1 MVGKVQN
8 QYQQWDTLRRI
19 AETLNQS
26 EDVRPLLQMVLK
38 ELLQVTGLSTGWIF
52 LVEDEPEYTTVAM
65 HHLPPALTT
74 DQARPMCQGRCWCL
88 DRVWDGRLHK
98 AVNIMGCQRLDD
110 AVKYQ
115 WGDTW
120 GITHHATVPLMA
132 GGEVIG
138 LLNVAS
144 PGKENFTNE
153 ELALLQGV
161 AYQIGTAVKK
171 TWLVE
176 AQQRRAERFSQLDEV
191 SRAIWSFRSEDD
203 LLEQVVHLVATS
215 FNWPLIALWTGQG
228 KQLKLHTFSL
238 DRKVTQPEN
247 QSPTESLGA
256 VGKSFL
262 QQEAILSTDELQG
275 ISSLWPDCSV
285 VAAAPLSM
293 RGESF
298 GVIVIGSDHPRNL
311 DISDL
316 DVLKALGEHLSLA
329 IESGRLEEE
338 RERLLISEERNRLAR
353 DLHDSVNQKLFSL
366 SLNARTAK
374 GVAPKENEMLHE
386 ALEDMEMLSRE
397 ALKEMRSL
405 IWQLRPAGLENGVVS
420 ALHRYGTRLGL
431 TLEIVVEG
439 VVSLSRNVEETL
451 WRIGQEALNNVS
463 RHADT
468 DQVYLYLSV
477 RDEKICLQIKD
488 NGRGC
493 VNPIGEPKRGLG
505 IIGMKERAQLING
518 SFRFDS
524 ETGLGTIVEVSLPY
538 TEGKEE
544 DDEISTCG

>member
-1 MVGKVQN
+1 MVQDVRN

-52 LVEDEPEYTTVAM
+52 LVEDEPEFTTVAM
-65 HHLPPALTT
+65 HHLPPALTQ
-74 DQARPMCQGRCWCL
+74 DHARPMCQGRCWCL

-120 GITHHATVPLMA
+120 GITHHATVPLTA
-132 GGEVIG
+132 GGEMIG

-144 PGKENFTNE
+144 PGKENFSNE

-176 AQQRRAERFSQLDEV
+176 AQQKRAERFSRLDEV
-191 SRAIWSFRSEDD
+191 SRRIWSFRSEDD
-203 LLEQVVHLVATS
+203 LLEQAVHHLAEE
-215 FNWPLIALWTGQG
+215 FDWPFIALWLRQG
-228 KQLKLHTFSL
+228 NRLRIDTQSLLKEVSQPGILFSL
-238 DRKVTQPEN
+238 
-247 QSPTESLGA
+247 ESLG
-256 VGKSFL
+256 VIGEVFH
-262 QQEAILSTDELQG
+262 QQEAELSTEGLG
-275 ISSLWPDCSV
+275 EISSLWPDCSV
-285 VAAAPLSM
+285 MAAAPLSM
-293 RGESF
+293 RGETF
-298 GVIVIGSDHPRNL
+298 GVISIGSDHPRNL
-311 DISDL
+311 DASDL

-329 IESGRLEEE
+329 MESGRLEEE

-366 SLNARTAK
+366 SLNARAAK
-374 GVAPKENEMLHE
+374 GVSLEENKVLQE
-386 ALEDMEMLSRE
+386 ALEDIETLSRE

-420 ALHRYGTRLGL
+420 ALHCYATRLRISM
-431 TLEIVVEG
+431 EVNVDG
-439 VVSLSRNVEETL
+439 VVSLSRSVEETL

-463 RHADT
+463 RHAET
-468 DQVYLYLSV
+468 DRVLLHLSV
-477 RDEKICLQIKD
+477 REEDVCLQIRD
-488 NGRGC
+488 YGRGFFG
-493 VNPIGEPKRGLG
+493 PIEKLEGGLG
-505 IIGMKERAQLING
+505 ITGMRERAQLLNG
-518 SFRFDS
+518 TFRVES
-524 ETGLGTIVEVSLPY
+524 EQGVGTMVEVILPY
-538 TEGKEE
+538 GSIRK
-544 DDEISTCG
+544 GG